1 MLQRGGGQFEESNTK
16 YFFQFNVL
24 RKLHGNMLKRPGFEE
39 SVLLLW
45 LNPHWTLA
53 FIFQKRL
60 QPYKEVAQLKQRE
73 KGGK

>member
-39 SVLLLW
+39 SVLLL
-45 LNPHWTLA
+45 
-53 FIFQKRL
+53 
-60 QPYKEVAQLKQRE
+60 
-73 KGGK
+73 